1 MKLLLDTHVFLW
13 AIAEPRKLSRRAR
26 TALSDSRNDIVLST
40 VSLWEIALKVEAGK
54 LRLPAS
60 RSYFETHMEQL
71 GVEELLSVTPRH
83 IYALLSLPPAHKDP
97 FDRLLAAQ
105 SISEGLSM
113 LTADAVFRDYP
124 LKVVW

>member
-13 AIAEPRKLSRRAR
+13 AISEPRKLSRRAR
-26 TALSDSRNDIVLST
+26 TALSDSRNDIALST

-71 GVEELLSVTPRH
+71 GVGEVLSVTPRH
-83 IYALLSLPPAHKDP
+83 IYTLLSLPSVHKDP

-124 LKVVW
+124 LKVIW

>member
-1 MKLLLDTHVFLW
+1 
-13 AIAEPRKLSRRAR
+13 
-26 TALSDSRNDIVLST
+26 VLST
-40 VSLWEIALKVEAGK
+40 VSLREIALKVEAGK

-71 GVEELLSVTPRH
+71 GVGE
-83 IYALLSLPPAHKDP
+83 LLSLPAVHKDP
-97 FDRLLAAQ
+97 FDRLLAAE
-105 SISEGLSM
+105 SIGEGLSM

>member
-1 MKLLLDTHVFLW
+1 M
-13 AIAEPRKLSRRAR
+13 
-26 TALSDSRNDIVLST
+26 LST
-40 VSLWEIALKVEAGK
+40 VSLWEIALKLEAGK
-54 LRLPAS
+54 LCLPAT

-83 IYALLSLPPAHKDP
+83 VYALLSLPAVHKDP

-113 LTADAVFRDYP
+113 LTADAVFRDYS